1 MRISGVTASPEA
13 FRDAVGRFE
22 ELGVTDL
29 VVPWPRPDNP
39 FAGDLGTL
47 EVIAAETRARGGG
60 SEERASS
67 P

>member
-29 VVPWPRPDNP
+29 ELAPI
-39 FAGDLGTL
+39 GD
-47 EVIAAETRARGGG
+47 
-60 SEERASS
+60 
-67 P
+67 